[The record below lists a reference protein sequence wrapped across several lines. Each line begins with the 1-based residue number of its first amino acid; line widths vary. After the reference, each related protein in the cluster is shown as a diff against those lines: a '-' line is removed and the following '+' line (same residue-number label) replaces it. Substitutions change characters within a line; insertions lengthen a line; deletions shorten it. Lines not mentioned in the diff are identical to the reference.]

1 VVVGGGLP
9 VGTVLPYAGFSIPQK
24 FAACN
29 GAQLRNDLY
38 PDLLGAI
45 GYSFGVNPGAFTY
58 TTGVYFVNTTT
69 EIGFTV
75 ASSNPFITVGSYVKL
90 SGYTA
95 TTGPDI
101 NGVIVLITAAPNIGQ
116 VNSNYVGTPTVPL
129 PTTGNGSAGIMN
141 RFSIPIPDLR
151 LASPIGFQAGTI
163 AYGTSGGSAT
173 TTLTITNLPPHSHTL
188 WRGGAQANQGSTNA
202 DAIGTPNVDTGL
214 AAGGNIY
221 RATDTPTSGS
231 RVQQVG
237 QDGTGQTAFST
248 RNPYVAMNYIIKAE
262 T

>member
-1 VVVGGGLP
+1 V
-9 VGTVLPYAGFSIPQK
+9 
-24 FAACN
+24 
-29 GAQLRNDLY
+29 
-38 PDLLGAI
+38 GAI
-45 GYSFGVNPGAFTY
+45 GYNYGVSPSSFQQL
-58 TTGVYFVNTTT
+58 TGEYFVNTTT
-69 EIGFTV
+69 EIGFAV
-75 ASSNPFITVGSYVKL
+75 GSSPNAFITVGSYVKL

-95 TTGPDI
+95 TVGPDV
-101 NGVIVLITAAPNIGQ
+101 NGVIVLITAAPTIGM

-129 PTTGNGSAGIMN
+129 PTTGNGSAGTMT
-141 RFSIPIPDLR
+141 RFSIPLPDLR

-188 WRGGAQANQGSTNA
+188 WQGGASASQGSINVA
-202 DAIGTPNVDTGL
+202 RLGDPNVDSNL
-214 AAGGNIY
+214 ATGGNIY